1 MKLQI
6 ATLALFAAAVST
18 PALAAPATFRGLQED
33 DCAIEGDRAQECPGV
48 TNTGRPSVCCEGLVC
63 SGSKCVQPDACA
75 AEGEKAI
82 ECGIAQV
89 NRPAE
94 CCDGL
99 ACNEEK
105 KCTADGEG
113 VPEPDDDTTPEP
125 TPMVSEDPED
135 SGEPTPTPP
144 KPENLP
150 TDCGLDGE
158 RTVECGADAKNG
170 RPEECCPGLTC
181 NLNQRRCVAGPPT
194 VAPTVAPTGM
204 TTAEKMV
211 GTSYCTWSPDF
222 DCFDAGWPACC
233 AAGDCP
239 AEQPACE
246 KMVGT
251 SYCTFAPDYD
261 CYKTGWPACCVVGT
275 VDCPDEQPAC
285 ETTPE
290 PTMMETPEPTAGGD
304 EPAPTSGAAGVFV
317 TGFATVAVAAPLL
330 LL

>member
-158 RTVECGADAKNG
+158 KTVECGADAKAG
-170 RPEECCPGLTC
+170 RFEECCPGLTC
-181 NLNQRRCVAGPPT
+181 DLTKRKCVAG
-194 VAPTVAPTGM
+194 APTVAPIG
-204 TTAEKMV
+204 
-211 GTSYCTWSPDF
+211 
-222 DCFDAGWPACC
+222 
-233 AAGDCP
+233 
-239 AEQPACE
+239 
-246 KMVGT
+246 MVGT

-261 CYKTGWPACCVVGT
+261 CFETGWPACCGT
-275 VDCPDEQPAC
+275 GDCPDERPGC
-285 ETTPE
+285 EITSEPTVSETTFE
-290 PTMMETPEPTAGGD
+290 PTMMETPEPTGGD

-317 TGFATVAVAAPLL
+317 TGFATVVVAAPLL

>member
-63 SGSKCVQPDACA
+63 SGTNCVQPDACA
-75 AEGEKAI
+75 VEGEKAI

-89 NRPAE
+89 NRPAA

-113 VPEPDDDTTPEP
+113 VPEPDDDDDTTPEP
-125 TPMVSEDPED
+125 TPMVSEDPEE

-158 RTVECGADAKNG
+158 KTVECGADAKAG
-170 RPEECCPGLTC
+170 RFEECCPGLTC
-181 NLNQRRCVAGPPT
+181 DLTKRKCVAG
-194 VAPTVAPTGM
+194 APTGM
-204 TTAEKMV
+204 PTAEKMV
-211 GTSYCTWSPDF
+211 GTSYCTFAPDY
-222 DCFDAGWPACC
+222 DCFETGWPACC
-233 AAGDCP
+233 DPGDCP
-239 AEQPACE
+239 DERPECE

-261 CYKTGWPACCVVGT
+261 CFETGWPACCGT
-275 VDCPDEQPAC
+275 EDCPDERPGC
-285 ETTPE
+285 EITPEPTESETPE
-290 PTMMETPEPTAGGD
+290 PTMMETPKPTGGD

>member
-18 PALAAPATFRGLQED
+18 PALAAPASFRGLQED

-63 SGSKCVQPDACA
+63 SGTNCVQPDACA
-75 AEGEKAI
+75 VEGEKAI

-89 NRPAE
+89 NRPAA

-113 VPEPDDDTTPEP
+113 VPEPDDDDDTTPEP
-125 TPMVSEDPED
+125 TPMVSEDPEE

-158 RTVECGADAKNG
+158 KTVECGADAKAG
-170 RPEECCPGLTC
+170 RFEECCPGLTC
-181 NLNQRRCVAGPPT
+181 DLTKRKCVAG
-194 VAPTVAPTGM
+194 APTGM
-204 TTAEKMV
+204 PTA
-211 GTSYCTWSPDF
+211 
-222 DCFDAGWPACC
+222 
-233 AAGDCP
+233 
-239 AEQPACE
+239 E

-261 CYKTGWPACCVVGT
+261 CFETGWPACCGT
-275 VDCPDEQPAC
+275 EDCPDERPGC
-285 ETTPE
+285 EITPEPTESETPE
-290 PTMMETPEPTAGGD
+290 PTMMETPKPTGGD

-317 TGFATVAVAAPLL
+317 TGFATVVVAAPLL